1 MRNLDKELDKVKS
14 TVFLHKKYAAFLG
27 SLMCSLEFI
36 WSHDV
41 QSAGTDGKRV
51 YWNPDWFQTLSQET
65 AASVLIH
72 ELWHVARLHSV
83 RAENRNREVWNVACD
98 YRINNDMER
107 EGYKFT
113 GTTPLIDHDYDTW
126 GIKSEEQIYDELI
139 QQFPEDT
146 IKSNSWGQG
155 EPDMIPLSKQESI
168 EVIQSV
174 VKAVQQAKLM
184 NQAGNVPGDVVT
196 LLDTILDP
204 ILPWDKLLHRFF
216 TDMLNEDYTW
226 RKPNRRH
233 QDIYLPSR
241 FTDDGRL
248 EHLCYYFDVSGSVTD
263 DDIIRFNSEVK
274 YIQNSLNPKKLTIVQ
289 FDTQI
294 TKVTEYQEDEA
305 YRPLEIHG
313 RGGTSLRCVR
323 EHINATLPTAVVVF
337 SDLDCAPMEPIKEE
351 IPILWAIVRNPR
363 VTVPFG
369 TAIHID

>member
-1 MRNLDKELDKVKS
+1 MRDLDRELDKVKS

-36 WSHDV
+36 WSHEV
-41 QSAGTDGKRV
+41 QAAGTDGKRV

-72 ELWHVARLHSV
+72 ELWHVARLHSI
-83 RAENRNREVWNVACD
+83 RAEHRRKDIWNIACD

-113 GTTPLIDHDYDTW
+113 GTTPLIEHSFDEW
-126 GIKSEEQIYDELI
+126 GIKSEEEIYKELDKK
-139 QQFPEDT
+139 FPEDP
-146 IKSNSWGQG
+146 KNNDSWGQG
-155 EPDMIPLSKQESI
+155 EPDMVPLSKEDS
-168 EVIQSV
+168 VSV
-174 VKAVQQAKLM
+174 VHAVVRAVQQAKLM
-184 NQAGNVPGDVVT
+184 NQAGNVPGDIVT

-204 ILPWDKLLHRFF
+204 ILPWDKLLYKFF
-216 TDMLNEDYTW
+216 TDMLNEDHTW
-226 RKPNRRH
+226 RKPSRRH

-274 YIQNSLNPKKLTIVQ
+274 YIQNSLNPKKLTIIQ
-289 FDTQI
+289 FDTKI
-294 TKVTEYQEDEA
+294 TQVTEYEEDEPYKA
-305 YRPLEIHG
+305 LEIHG

-323 EHINATLPTAVVVF
+323 DHIMHIKPTAAVVF

-351 IPILWAIVRNPR
+351 IPLLWAIVRNPR
-363 VTVPFG
+363 ITVPFG